1 MTCLIRDFMQPVGD
15 GPIDCS
21 LIETKLDA
29 NATLDSLLA
38 RRDLETLIKSG
49 AWVSD
54 NGEIC
59 GRLDPVELLRLLNRR
74 AKQATRDR
82 DVARRSLAHNIQE
95 RKTLFANL
103 SHELRTPL
111 NAIVGYSDLIRSAV
125 FGVIQPSAYGGYV
138 EAIHESGEHL
148 VALVDAVL
156 DLAKIDANAMTLK
169 ETDIDVRPVLN
180 QITRMVL
187 PMAERRGITVSVK
200 VRGCLPKLFADERI
214 LRQILVNLLSNAVKY
229 TYADTAVT
237 LTVRLLVSGQMRF
250 EVRDHGPGIDPD
262 MLDEVMQP
270 FAQFGDS
277 AVDMLRSTG
286 LGLPLVKALTELHD
300 GTFELHSQI
309 GLGTRAIVTLPAS
322 RVRYVDGGR
331 PQGEFTFTRARSNF
345 LRLHA

>member
-15 GPIDCS
+15 GPIDCT
-21 LIETKLDA
+21 LIETVLDA

-38 RRDLETLIKSG
+38 RRDLDTLIKCG
-49 AWVSD
+49 AWVMD
-54 NGEIC
+54 GGELC

-74 AKQATRDR
+74 AKHAVRDR
-82 DVARRSLAHNIQE
+82 DSARRSLAQQMQE

-111 NAIVGYSDLIRSAV
+111 NAIVGYSDLIRSGV
-125 FGVIQPSAYGGYV
+125 FGDIQPSAYAGYV
-138 EAIHESGEHL
+138 DAIHESGEHL

-169 ETDIDVRPVLN
+169 ETDIDVRAVLD
-180 QITRMVL
+180 QMARMVMPL
-187 PMAERRGITVSVK
+187 AERRGVSVSVK
-200 VRGCLPKLFADERI
+200 QRGSLPRLYADERI
-214 LRQILVNLLSNAVKY
+214 MRQILLNLLSNAVKY

-237 LTVRLLVSGQMRF
+237 LTVRLLASGQMRF

-270 FAQFGDS
+270 FTQFGE
-277 AVDMLRSTG
+277 AAGDMLRSTG

-300 GTFELHSQI
+300 GAFELHSQL
-309 GLGTRAIVTLPAS
+309 GLGTRAVVTLPAS
-322 RVRYVDGGR
+322 RVRHADGGR
-331 PQGEFTFTRARSNF
+331 PQGEFTFTRAGSALSRM
-345 LRLHA
+345 HA

>member
-1 MTCLIRDFMQPVGD
+1 MTCLIRDFMQPIGD
-15 GPIDCS
+15 GPFDCTS
-21 LIETKLDA
+21 IETMLDA

-38 RRDLETLIKSG
+38 RRDLHTLIKSG
-49 AWVSD
+49 AWVMDS
-54 NGEIC
+54 GEVC

-74 AKQATRDR
+74 AKHATRDR
-82 DVARRSLAHNIQE
+82 DAARRSLSHHLQE
-95 RKTLFANL
+95 RKMLFANL

-125 FGVIQPSAYGGYV
+125 FGDIQPSAYGGYV

-156 DLAKIDANAMTLK
+156 DLAKIDANAMTLN
-169 ETDIDVRPVLN
+169 ETDIDVRPVLD
-180 QITRMVL
+180 QITRMVMPL
-187 PMAERRGITVSVK
+187 AERRGISLSVK
-200 VRGCLPKLFADERI
+200 VRGSLPKLYADERI

-237 LTVRLLVSGQMRF
+237 LTVRVLASGQMRF
-250 EVRDHGPGIDPD
+250 EVRDHGPGIDHD

-277 AVDMLRSTG
+277 AMDMLRSTG

-300 GTFELHSQI
+300 GVFELHSHL
-309 GLGTRAIVTLPAS
+309 GLGTRAIVTMPAS

-331 PQGEFTFTRARSNF
+331 PQGEFTFTRASSN
-345 LRLHA
+345 LMRLHV